1 MNWVGLSHIGDIM
14 AIPLFGLG
22 IYYFYN
28 KNNKNMIEWIL
39 LIFVVIGFICDVYF
53 SYNYITFGS

>member
-1 MNWVGLSHIGDIM
+1 MNWQRLSHIGDIM

-28 KNNKNMIEWIL
+28 KKNKNMIEWIL
-39 LIFVVIGFICDVYF
+39 LYFMIMGLLFDVYF
-53 SYNYITFGS
+53 SYNYILFG

>member
-1 MNWVGLSHIGDIM
+1 MSHIGDIM

-39 LIFVVIGFICDVYF
+39 LYFMIMGFIFDVYF
-53 SYNYITFGS
+53 SYNYISFG